1 MGSGVRRQCSGHL
14 AGDQGGCP
22 DDGEHRRRQHHQ
34 RVFRGGTHRRRRLRP
49 LRGLQGGGRG
59 TDPRGG
65 PGTRRTQSTGQ
76 RARPGPGGQ
85 RRQPDAE
92 HGRLSHGGGPS
103 PVPAPTDDDRRP
115 DRLPALAR
123 LSGVVFRHRSDGRRR
138 RRAGVHVRPE
148 AEAQP
153 AETHVRPV
161 NPATLVPL
169 SPIAVTAA
177 TELDEAAARADAAL
191 RSPWAVDGRRRAA
204 ALHGWGEA
212 LTAHTDELA
221 EALVTETG
229 KTITEAHQEIRACAD
244 ALTYNAGL
252 ARHLGGVAGTLPDG
266 TMAHVT
272 RQPVGVTAFVVP
284 WNWPML
290 LLLRDLAP
298 ALAAGVTALV
308 KPAPQTSLVTSRVL
322 ALGRAAGLPD
332 DVAHLVVGGTEVGR
346 AAVSHPLVRAVAFTG
361 STAVGTEILQATG
374 AGMKRTLLEL
384 GGKGALVICADAD
397 VPAAVAA
404 AVRAAVVT
412 AGQMCM
418 ACTRVLVARPAY
430 RNVLE
435 RLTDGL
441 DSIRVGHPGDPTTD
455 MGPLVSPAAGER
467 LGQTLADARLRH
479 DVHGGQQVHLD
490 GLPGYFVRPAVVT
503 VVTPESPIVQRE
515 LFAPVVTVEPFDDDS
530 EAVRLVNAT
539 DYGLAASVWTR
550 DVHRAWRI
558 ARGIEAGT
566 VWVNG
571 YNHSYPETP
580 SGGFK
585 SSGIGRTRGLVGVEQ
600 FTELKH
606 IHFAVPAAGK
616 PA

>member
-1 MGSGVRRQCSGHL
+1 M
-14 AGDQGGCP
+14 
-22 DDGEHRRRQHHQ
+22 
-34 RVFRGGTHRRRRLRP
+34 
-49 LRGLQGGGRG
+49 
-59 TDPRGG
+59 
-65 PGTRRTQSTGQ
+65 
-76 RARPGPGGQ
+76 
-85 RRQPDAE
+85 
-92 HGRLSHGGGPS
+92 
-103 PVPAPTDDDRRP
+103 
-115 DRLPALAR
+115 
-123 LSGVVFRHRSDGRRR
+123 
-138 RRAGVHVRPE
+138 RPE
-148 AEAQP
+148 AAATGESHA
-153 AETHVRPV
+153 RPV
-161 NPATLVPL
+161 DPATLVPL
-169 SPIAVTAA
+169 SPVAVTATA
-177 TELDEAAARADAAL
+177 ELDEAAARADAAL
-191 RSPWAVDGRRRAA
+191 RGPWATDGRRRAA
-204 ALHGWGEA
+204 VLHGWGEA
-212 LTAHTDELA
+212 LTAHADELA

-229 KTITEAHQEIRACAD
+229 KTVAEAHQEIRACVD

-266 TMAHVT
+266 TVAHVA

-308 KPAPQTSLVTSRVL
+308 KPAPQTTLVTGRVL

-332 DVAHLVVGGTEVGR
+332 DVAHLVVGGPEVGR
-346 AAVSHPLVRAVAFTG
+346 AVVAHPLVRAVAFTG
-361 STAVGTEILQATG
+361 STGVGTEILRAAGT
-374 AGMKRTLLEL
+374 GMKRTLLEL
-384 GGKGALVICADAD
+384 GGKGALVVCADAD

-430 RNVLE
+430 RDVLE
-435 RLTDGL
+435 GLTDGL
-441 DSIRVGHPGDPTTD
+441 DHVRVGHPGDPATG

-467 LGQTLADARLRH
+467 LARTLADARARH
-479 DVHGGQQVHLD
+479 EVHGGQRVHLD
-490 GLPGYFVRPAVVT
+490 GLPGYFVRPAVVSA
-503 VVTPESPIVQRE
+503 VTPESPVVQRE
-515 LFAPVVTVEPFDDDS
+515 LFAPVVTVEPFDDEA

-539 DYGLAASVWTR
+539 EYGLAASVWTR

-585 SSGIGRTRGLVGVEQ
+585 SSGVGRTRGVAGVEQ

-606 IHFAVPAAGK
+606 IHFAVPAGESS
-616 PA
+616 